1 MSAICG
7 IVRSDGRPIEE
18 ESLREMLANAPGASY
33 DRSGVWAERSVG
45 LAQAALD
52 VTPEDLRERQPVQ
65 SADGRL
71 TLVAD
76 LRLDDRDGLMR
87 ALGTRPEGEKATDA
101 DLVLAAY
108 DRWGTACPAHLLG
121 DFAFALWDA
130 SRQWLFAARDPLG
143 VRPFYVTEEKGAV
156 LFASSVAQLL
166 AVSERT
172 PRLNELAAAAFLAA
186 ESPFLD
192 QTFYGGI
199 RQLLPSHALL
209 IQPDG
214 ATRTWQY
221 WDVDFDHRIEY
232 ADEQQ
237 YVEHFREVFGKA
249 VQDRLRSA
257 APIGI
262 FLSGGLDS
270 GSVASMAGWV
280 RERDGVRMPALH
292 AFSFAFDQ
300 FPRSDERHVSD
311 RIAERYGFRTHYVH
325 TDEAWP
331 LKDYPAHGPHRDSP
345 LVGAYQVLIE
355 HGLAKARAEG
365 VRLMLSGHRG
375 DLIAGEYILDFP
387 SLLWSGRWKELARDL
402 RTHRERDGV
411 TRWHEL
417 KRAFALPIRRTLW
430 PLGRAEQARLRLR
443 RLRRRGKGRY
453 SHLSWLR
460 SEWLD
465 AVGLEEAVAE
475 APGALPVRGLN
486 HARRERYRAIY
497 MPLHVE
503 VPVWLSRTYAAY
515 GITHVDPWS
524 DRRLVE
530 FAMAVP
536 QEVLNRPGEFKRLT
550 RRAMEGIIPE
560 NARRIAGKYVPEA
573 LLNHAL
579 KEREQEVVRVMLS
592 NMQAAQRGFIDE
604 RALQASYEAYL
615 RGETDL
621 PLLWYILSFEMW
633 LRMYWNE

>member
-7 IVRSDGRPIEE
+7 IVRSDGRPIEDE
-18 ESLREMLANAPGASY
+18 TLREMLAHAPGEAY
-33 DRSGVWAERSVG
+33 DRSGTWADGPVG

-52 VTPEDLRERQPVQ
+52 VTPEDLRERQPVR

-71 TLVAD
+71 VLVAD
-76 LRLDDRDGLMR
+76 LRLDDREGLVR
-87 ALGTRPEGEKATDA
+87 ALGRTPGSEATDA
-101 DLVLAAY
+101 ELVLAAY
-108 DRWGTACPAHLLG
+108 DRWGTECPEHLLG
-121 DFAFALWDA
+121 DFAFALWDVA
-130 SRQWLFAARDPLG
+130 RQRLFAARDPLG
-143 VRPFYVTEEKGAV
+143 VRPLYISEERGAV
-156 LFASSVAQLL
+156 VFGSSVAQLL
-166 AVSERT
+166 AVSERS

-192 QTFYGGI
+192 QTFYEGV
-199 RQLLPSHALL
+199 RQLLPSYALL
-209 IQPDG
+209 VQPDG
-214 ATRTWQY
+214 TMRTWRY
-221 WDVDFDHRIEY
+221 WDVDFHHRIEY
-232 ADEQQ
+232 ADERQ
-237 YVEHFREVFGKA
+237 YVEHFRELFGRA
-249 VQDRLRSA
+249 VTDRLRSA
-257 APIGI
+257 GPIGI

-280 RERDGVRMPALH
+280 RERDGIRASALH

-387 SLLWSGRWKELARDL
+387 SLLWSGRWTELAREL

-411 TRWHEL
+411 TGWHEL

-430 PLGRAEQARLRLR
+430 PLGRAEQVRLRLR
-443 RLRRRGKGRY
+443 RLRRRGRSRY
-453 SHLSWLR
+453 AHLPWVR

-465 AVGLEEAVAE
+465 AVGLEEAVA
-475 APGALPVRGLN
+475 ASAVTLPRRGLN

-503 VPVWLSRTYAAY
+503 VPLWLSRTYAPY
-515 GITHVDPWS
+515 GITHADPWS

-536 QEVLNRPGEFKRLT
+536 QEVLNKPGEFKRLT
-550 RRAMEGIIPE
+550 RRAMKGIMPE
-560 NARRIAGKYVPEA
+560 PARQTAGKYVPEA

-579 KEREQEVVRVMLS
+579 KKQEQGVVRTMLS
-592 NMQAAQRGFIDE
+592 DMQAARRGFIDE

-621 PLLWYILSFEMW
+621 PLLWYALSFEMW
-633 LRMYWNE
+633 LRTFWNE